1 MASQVDMFDCLNGGE
16 RQELGAHMSYALS
29 NIHRALPCPAVSVAR
44 RLCFLSDSDGGGV
57 DRLSG
62 LPAAL
67 LINIVSRLPIK
78 DAARTAVLSRRW
90 RPVWRSAPLVLCDS
104 HLLRPGQDKIPGY
117 VDRADS
123 DAVAAA
129 VSRILA
135 AHHGPLRSA
144 FLACTY
150 MDRDRPRVARW
161 LQHLAI
167 KGVSELF
174 LINRPWPLH
183 LDKHLP
189 STFFSMATLT
199 RLYLAFWRF
208 PDTDGLPRGAAFP
221 SLRELGLCSVSIE
234 TRDLDFILARSPVLQ
249 NLCLEGHLF
258 TKLRLRLVSHSLRC
272 VQIHFSNIESI
283 AVVDAPLLERL
294 ILKDMPLAGSCR
306 INVGN
311 APLLRLFGYINPAKH
326 VLQFG
331 NTNVKA
337 GTLVNAGAMVPAVK
351 ILALEVCFGVRKNV
365 KMLPSFLG
373 CFPNVE
379 RLHIHRKR
387 IDQPTGRPNLK
398 FWQEAGDVECVKSH
412 IKMLVYHDFRGEKSE
427 LAFLKFFVERAQI
440 LERLVIVCANGCFN
454 SMAEANSKVKTL
466 FAGKK
471 DTKCCALQVVE
482 SALGEGGIPW
492 NYQRGSDFSHD
503 PFAFIVQT

>member
-1 MASQVDMFDCLNGGE
+1 
-16 RQELGAHMSYALS
+16 MSYVLS
-29 NIHRALPCPAVSVAR
+29 NIHRALPCPAVSVDG
-44 RLCFLSDSDGGGV
+44 RLCILFDSDGGGV

-62 LPAAL
+62 LPDAL
-67 LINIVSRLPIK
+67 LRNIVSRLPIK
-78 DAARTAVLSRRW
+78 DAARTAALSRRW
-90 RPVWRSAPLVLCDS
+90 RPVWLSAPLVLSDS
-104 HLLRPGQDKIPGY
+104 HLLRRGEDKIPEH

-129 VSRILA
+129 VSHILA
-135 AHHGPLRSA
+135 AHHGPLRCA

-150 MDRDRPRVARW
+150 MDGDRPRGVA
-161 LQHLAI
+161 
-167 KGVSELF
+167 ELF
-174 LINRPWPLH
+174 LVNRPWPLH

-221 SLRELGLCSVSIE
+221 RLRELGLCSVSIE
-234 TRDLDFILARSPVLQ
+234 TRDLDFILGRSPVLE

-272 VQIHFSNIESI
+272 VQIHFSNIESV

-337 GTLVNAGAMVPAVK
+337 GTLVNAGAMVLAVK
-351 ILALEVCFGVRKNV
+351 ILTLEICFGVSKNV

-379 RLHIHRKR
+379 RLHIHILQPKR
-387 IDQPTGRPNLK
+387 TDQPTGRPNLR
-398 FWQEAGDVECVKSH
+398 FWQDAGDVECVKSH

-454 SMAEANSKVKTL
+454 SMAEANSKVKAL

-471 DTKCCALQVVE
+471 DTKCCALQVME

-492 NYQRGSDFSHD
+492 NYQRGFDFSHVD